1 MKNLRNSNRKPTHR
15 GAILREDILPKLG
28 VTQAYFANHLGVSRL
43 TVSDLLLKK
52 RALRAEKAFRIS
64 RVIGASAE
72 SWLRMQEA
80 ID

>member
-1 MKNLRNSNRKPTHR
+1 MKNLRNSNRKPTHP
-15 GAILREDILPKLG
+15 GAILRKDILPKLG

-43 TVSDLLLKK
+43 AVSDLLLEK
-52 RALRAEKAFRIS
+52 RALTAEMAVRIS

-72 SWLRMQEA
+72 SWLRMQEV